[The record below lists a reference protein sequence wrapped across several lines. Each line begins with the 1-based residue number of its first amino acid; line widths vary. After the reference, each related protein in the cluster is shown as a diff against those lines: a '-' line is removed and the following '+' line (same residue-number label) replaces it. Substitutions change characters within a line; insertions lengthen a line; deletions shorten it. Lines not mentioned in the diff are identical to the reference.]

1 MPQSVL
7 QIIMGNDIVASV
19 SSPEEIAVTLKDAW
33 PGRYLIAELSMAGEL
48 LPSGY
53 SCQRWGVAIRQADG
67 TVALEPEPAPVKSL
81 HIFELD

>member
-1 MPQSVL
+1 MPHSVL
-7 QIIMGNDIVASV
+7 QIIMGDDIVAGV

-33 PGRYLIAELSMAGEL
+33 PGRYVVEESSIAGEL

-67 TVALEPEPAPVKSL
+67 SVTLEREPSPARRHVK
-81 HIFELD
+81 D